1 MVSLCPNHRLPGTE
15 QLAKMDR
22 EQITVKDLCVAWPVV
37 QSSVPYNQCHA
48 IDVVQST
55 PCSQRHTISAV
66 QSQTADASVCRF
78 VFTPGSVDASLVAN
92 TPVARLLTVSASGCP
107 QEELNHCAAT
117 RSVDLPGSVDRAFVL
132 SCTFS

>member
-1 MVSLCPNHRLPGTE
+1 MARGAVIGAIQSVPCNRRR
-15 QLAKMDR
+15 AID
-22 EQITVKDLCVAWPVV
+22 AV
-37 QSSVPYNQCHA
+37 QPAPYNQCSA
-48 IDVVQST
+48 IT
-55 PCSQRHTISAV
+55 NGGR
-66 QSQTADASVCRF
+66 VCLPLR
-78 VFTPGSVDASLVAN
+78 VHSRQCVHASLVAN